1 MKLELTQHFSVFLP
15 RDKERVEEKVRE
27 KRKKRKYSGREF
39 FFIHTVQRKSEREK
53 EGSGRDE
60 ACRLS

>member
-1 MKLELTQHFSVFLP
+1 MKPKLTQHFSVFLP

-27 KRKKRKYSGREF
+27 KREKKEYIEFLYIQYRGRARERKR
-39 FFIHTVQRKSEREK
+39 
-53 EGSGRDE
+53 GSGRDE

>member
-27 KRKKRKYSGREF
+27 KREKKECREWDTYSTEE
-39 FFIHTVQRKSEREK
+39 ERER
-53 EGSGRDE
+53 EGEGQGGMKHVDY
-60 ACRLS
+60 LSIK